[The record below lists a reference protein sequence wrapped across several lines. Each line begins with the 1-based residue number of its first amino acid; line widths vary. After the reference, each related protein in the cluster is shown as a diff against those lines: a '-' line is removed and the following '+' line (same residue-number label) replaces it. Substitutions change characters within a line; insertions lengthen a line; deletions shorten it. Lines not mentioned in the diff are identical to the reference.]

1 MQRIITVLL
10 TILSCCCTT
19 LSAQEI
25 IRVTGKVVAKP
36 EAQSAHPTADD
47 KAPAAR
53 PLYGVNVYDTDTKR
67 VLAQTDPDGRFAID
81 VRSNTT
87 LVFSMI
93 GAKKISVKVKGRNV
107 LEVEMEMEDMF
118 LGEAS
123 VVAKRI
129 VNKLEPE
136 HTEIE
141 IKGNYAIF
149 HNKLRVPR
157 EMFAHNVRAIAQP
170 VMLNAATNETFLMR
184 PIVLDS
190 KEYNR
195 TQQRMY
201 DFDIDGP
208 EGDPLARNIVVE
220 ADSFREKGRNTLFI
234 TVADS
239 AYIKNPRR
247 AQLLVDTYTTLENY
261 NRILY
266 RDTTSVA
273 QGTVNPLRWLD
284 FSLSAHEI
292 TDEALYPKAEVQ
304 LRDAKGNVDLRFP
317 VAKSAF
323 DPNDPHNVVEIDKM
337 RRQVDEIRATRDA
350 TLQALTISGT
360 SSPEGIYKNN
370 LLLARQR
377 MGYALDYM
385 RAQVPDELRRNM
397 KFKSEASV
405 AGWDDVA
412 KLMRADSL
420 FDEADRVM
428 AIVNSTRGIDAQG
441 KKIIRLPFYQTV
453 IKPKYLPRLRN
464 VSYTM
469 NYSIFRQLHDDEI
482 RELYK
487 KDYRQLSRYEFFRLY
502 RAETD
507 TAAREKELRQALEI
521 YPSFMVAANDLQVML
536 LARKQPDPDLLVR
549 FAGKNAPV
557 TVNLNQAAA
566 LLIEGEYT
574 AADTLMPYLPDT
586 EETKLIRGVCDVFNG
601 RVDKGFDVVANMSPL
616 NKVAMLLAMKKN
628 KEAFAE
634 SKRLPDSLATTHY
647 LRAVCLNRLDN
658 AIDAYEELKKAF
670 KMDPSLERIAKLDAD
685 VNLLIPETKKEAEQ
699 HLTAK
704 PRPAAEPATEGK
716 Q

>member
-1 MQRIITVLL
+1 MQRIITALL
-10 TILSCCCTT
+10 VILSCCFTT

-36 EAQSAHPTADD
+36 EAQAAHATADD
-47 KAPAAR
+47 KAAPAR
-53 PLYGVNVYDTDTKR
+53 PLYGVNIYDTDTKR
-67 VLAQTDPDGRFAID
+67 VLTQTDADGRFAID

-93 GAKKISVKVKGRNV
+93 GAKKASVKVKGRNV
-107 LEVEMEMEDMF
+107 LDVQLEMEDMF
-118 LGEAS
+118 LGEAN

-141 IKGNYAIF
+141 VKGNYAIF

-170 VMLNAATNETFLMR
+170 VMLNAATNEIFLMR

-195 TQQRMY
+195 TQRRMY
-201 DFDIDGP
+201 DFDIDAP
-208 EGDPLARNIVVE
+208 DGDPLARNIVVE

-239 AYIKNPRR
+239 AYIKNPRK

-261 NRILY
+261 NKIIY

-284 FSLSAHEI
+284 FSLSAQEI
-292 TDEALYPKAEVQ
+292 RDESLYPKAEVQ

-317 VAKSAF
+317 VAKSTF
-323 DPNDPHNVVEIDKM
+323 DPADPHNVVEIDKM
-337 RRQVDEIRATRDA
+337 RRQINDISATPDA

-360 SSPEGIYKNN
+360 SSPEGLYNSN
-370 LLLARQR
+370 LRLARER
-377 MGYALDYM
+377 MDYALDYM
-385 RAQVPDELRRNM
+385 RQQVPESMRRNM

-412 KLMRADSL
+412 ALMRADSL
-420 FDEADRVM
+420 NDEADRVM
-428 AIVNSTRGIDAQG
+428 AIVKSTRGIDAQG
-441 KKIIRLPFYQTV
+441 KKIARLPFYQTV
-453 IKPKYLPRLRN
+453 IKPTYLPKLRN

-469 NYSIFRQLHDDEI
+469 NYSVFRQLNDDEI
-482 RELYK
+482 RALYK

-507 TAAREKELRQALEI
+507 TAARGKELRQALEI
-521 YPSFMVAANDLQVML
+521 YPSFMVAANDLQVLL
-536 LARKQPDPDLLVR
+536 LARNQADPELLGR
-549 FAGKNAPV
+549 FAGKKAPA
-557 TVNLNQAAA
+557 TVNINHAAA
-566 LLIEGEYT
+566 LISAGDYT
-574 AADTLMPYLPDT
+574 AADTLMPYIPET
-586 EETKLIRGVCDVFNG
+586 EESRIVRAVCNVFNG
-601 RVDKGFDVVANMSPL
+601 RIAESFDVVSTMSPL

-628 KEAFAE
+628 KEAFREA
-634 SKRLPDSLATTHY
+634 KLLPDSVATSHY

-670 KMDPSLERIAKLDAD
+670 KLDPSLERIAKLDAD
-685 VNLLIPETKKEAEQ
+685 VNLLIPDTKKAADQ
-699 HLTAK
+699 HPTAR
-704 PRPAAEPATEGK
+704 PQSTAAPAAEGK
-716 Q
+716 K